1 MLFLASFTDSVA
13 GSIFLV
19 WLGGGGEGVNL
30 SPFGAWYSVGR
41 FEPFLVGG
49 GGGGSE
55 LLMREWGS
63 PKKNLWILDVQKLAP
78 L

>member
-49 GGGGSE
+49 GGGGE
-55 LLMREWGS
+55 
-63 PKKNLWILDVQKLAP
+63 
-78 L
+78 